1 MNSVLNPDF
10 SETVINMRTSHTDRH
25 APDRP
30 IGAIMSR
37 ALSLPDE
44 QIEEILAHQQERGLR
59 FGEAAVELRLATNAD
74 VIRALSQ
81 QFDFPFG
88 PSQALSASDEL
99 VMAQDPFGE
108 QSDVFRELRSQLLMG
123 VFSASNRGRV
133 LAVVSPNR
141 GDGKTYLAANLA
153 IAFSQLGGRTV
164 LVDADLRTPRMHQI
178 FRVQNGAGLGNI
190 LAGRSES
197 NVIHQVK
204 GQPGLFALPV
214 GGVPPNPLELLQ
226 RPALG
231 LLLHEL
237 SMKFD
242 HVLVD
247 TPAAERGADARVIA
261 ARCGA
266 AVVVGRKGQSSLE
279 SLKSLI
285 NGVTAGSAAVA
296 GVVMNEF

>member
-1 MNSVLNPDF
+1 MNTTLDPDVV
-10 SETVINMRTSHTDRH
+10 EAINMPTSHSDRH
-25 APDRP
+25 TPDRP
-30 IGAIMSR
+30 IGAILGR
-37 ALSLPDE
+37 ALKLPSE
-44 QIEEILAHQQERGLR
+44 QIDEIVAHQRERGLR

-81 QFDFPFG
+81 QFDFPCVTANG
-88 PSQALSASDEL
+88 QAGSEEL

-108 QSDVFRELRSQLLMG
+108 QADVFRELRSQLLIG
-123 VFSASNRGRV
+123 VFSAASRNHV
-133 LAVVSPNR
+133 LAIVSPNS

-153 IAFSQLGGRTV
+153 VAFSQLGGRTV
-164 LVDADLRTPRMHQI
+164 LVDADLRTPRQHQI
-178 FRVQNGAGLGNI
+178 FSVQNGAGLGNI
-190 LAGRSES
+190 LAGRSKS

-204 GQPGLFALPV
+204 GQPGLFVLPV

-226 RPALG
+226 RPAMG

-247 TPAAERGADARVIA
+247 TPASERGADARVIA

-266 AVVVGRKGQSSLE
+266 ALVVGRKGQSRMAELRT
-279 SLKSLI
+279 LIDGVAKS
-285 NGVTAGSAAVA
+285 SAAVA